1 MAASDR
7 GACIGDEEDA
17 RTENHVRYREGRNQ
31 HFGKAMLAQNGAPAS
46 FVVAAQHLIGGAIGL
61 G

>member
-17 RTENHVRYREGRNQ
+17 RAENHVRYREGRNQ
-31 HFGKAMLAQNGAPAS
+31 HFGKAMLARNGAPAS
-46 FVVAAQHLIGGAIGL
+46 FVVAPQHFIGGAISL